1 MVRWRARLQQ
11 WNFPAGASV
20 SFAHLEH
27 DKTVLNW
34 QGSQIP
40 LTCFDELTHFS
51 AKQLPMRSVEYA
63 TSSSTDIEEVLALA
77 RPVVHDRGAALA
89 VPRAGLAGRV
99 GCVARVLAWM
109 PIR

>member
-51 AKQLPMRSVEYA
+51 AKQLP
-63 TSSSTDIEEVLALA
+63 L
-77 RPVVHDRGAALA
+77 
-89 VPRAGLAGRV
+89 
-99 GCVARVLAWM
+99 
-109 PIR
+109 

>member
-63 TSSSTDIEEVLALA
+63 TSSSTDIEDVLALA
-77 RPVVHDRGAALA
+77 RHVVTTIEGLLWPFLVPVWPGAL
-89 VPRAGLAGRV
+89 VV
-99 GCVARVLAWM
+99 
-109 PIR
+109 